1 LSNSKNT
8 EPLLV
13 LFDGKCML
21 CNRSV
26 QWLLSIDKQE
36 KLTFATLDYALS
48 NHLVKAPQTL
58 PDSIIFLRNKTILVR
73 SNALIAIL
81 IEVGGWYQA
90 AILLKIIPSFL
101 RDAIYD
107 VIAKYRYK
115 VWGKTEAC
123 LLLTPALKHRFL
135 DA

>member
-1 LSNSKNT
+1 
-8 EPLLV
+8 
-13 LFDGKCML
+13 ML

-36 KLTFATLDYALS
+36 KLTFATLDYALL

-73 SNALIAIL
+73 SDALIAIL

-123 LLLTPALKHRFL
+123 LFLTPALKHRFF
-135 DA
+135 DE